1 MKWRRLVQSLAKRDL
16 EVATLIVDSED
27 FNKRKNLVEDQM
39 AKIYRKQLWL
49 EADLGIYEEV
59 LNKQLEQNQGLQK
72 DLNKQDKLMEVF
84 LKVII
89 VLF

>member
-27 FNKRKNLVEDQM
+27 YNKRNNLVEDQI